1 MPPSPAHARLLTV
14 SLHRLTSAQIP
25 LAAIGAPHTRP
36 SETIDLVSSQA
47 LNLLN
52 SLSYSLCIQPLVH
65 PVNLTHYSRAD
76 LAALASLDTR
86 LDQLGF
92 SRLADFTTH
101 PFCLYTPLATARLP
115 DFFPT
120 PPLVTP
126 SGHILEPKRQPPSD
140 LQHLYPI

>member
-1 MPPSPAHARLLTV
+1 MPASPSHPRLVTV
-14 SLHRLTSAQIP
+14 SLHRLTSAQVP
-25 LAAIGAPHTRP
+25 LAAIGAPHARP

-52 SLSYSLCIQPLVH
+52 TLSYSLCIQPLVY
-65 PVNLTHYSRAD
+65 PVNLSHYSRAD
-76 LAALASLDTR
+76 LAALASLKVR

-92 SRLADFTTH
+92 SCLADFTTH
-101 PFCLYTPLATARLP
+101 PFCLFSPDATARLP

-140 LQHLYPI
+140 LQHLYPL